1 MNTRTDRVVI
11 VGAGL
16 AGVGVARGLR
26 QRGHSGPITLLG
38 DEAHSPYDRPPLSK
52 QFLLDGDEA
61 ALQLS
66 PEPLPDVML
75 LTGCAVTSVD
85 VAGRT
90 VRRQDGSVLDWDR
103 LVFATGAR
111 PRQLAALAASRHVTA
126 LRTLD
131 DARRILQ
138 HLRPGARLLV
148 IGGGPIG
155 LELAA
160 TAQQLGAHATVV
172 EAADRLMGRSAPALV
187 AEHLLRYH
195 RTQGVDIHLGRS
207 VVSVDDGGR
216 VVLDDGHTEHA
227 DLVVAG
233 IGVVANDALAVAAG
247 IAAEDGI
254 VVDGH
259 GRTSVPGVYAVGDVT
274 RQRHP
279 ISGRVERIE
288 TWANAQGQADAVAAA
303 MTDPEGAQPYGD
315 MPWYWSDQGS
325 LRLQC
330 TGLVQG
336 DTQALRGDP
345 ASGSFVLLQWQ
356 AGRLCGVAAV
366 NAARDFNLLRRLLA
380 AGCTLTPEQ
389 LTAPDANLKQLAQPV
404 QPT

>member
-1 MNTRTDRVVI
+1 MDTRGDRIVI

-26 QRGHSGPITLLG
+26 QLGHTGPITLVG

-52 QFLLDGDEA
+52 QYLIEGDEA
-61 ALQLS
+61 ALSLA
-66 PEPLPDVML
+66 PEPLPDVSL
-75 LTGCAVTSVD
+75 LQGNPV
-85 VAGRT
+85 VAIDLPART
-90 VRRQDGSVLDWDR
+90 VVLEQGAPMQWDR
-103 LVFATGAR
+103 LVLATGTR
-111 PRQLAALAASRHVTA
+111 PRQLPALTTSSRVTT

-131 DARRILQ
+131 DARLIRQRLV
-138 HLRPGARLLV
+138 PGARLLV

-172 EAADRLMGRSAPALV
+172 EAAPRLMGRSAPALIT
-187 AEHLLRYH
+187 EHLLQYH
-195 RTQGVDIHLGRS
+195 RAQGVDIHLGRT
-207 VVSVDDGGR
+207 VVSVADNGLVTFDNS
-216 VVLDDGHTEHA
+216 HIEHA

-233 IGVVANDALAVAAG
+233 VGVVANDALAVAAG
-247 IAAEDGI
+247 IATDDGI
-254 VVDGH
+254 FVDGW
-259 GRTSVPGVYAVGDVT
+259 GRTTALGVYAVGDVT

-279 ISGRVERIE
+279 LSQRYERIE
-288 TWANAQGQADAVAAA
+288 TWSNAKGQAAAVAAA
-303 MTDPEGAQPYGD
+303 MFEPEGAKPYD
-315 MPWYWSDQGS
+315 DTPWYWSDQGA

-330 TGLVQG
+330 AGLPQG

-345 ASGSFVLLQWQ
+345 ASGSFVLLLWN

-380 AGCTLTPEQ
+380 SGSTLAPEV
-389 LTAPDANLKQLAQPV
+389 LAAPDANLRQLVQQAHPV
-404 QPT
+404 